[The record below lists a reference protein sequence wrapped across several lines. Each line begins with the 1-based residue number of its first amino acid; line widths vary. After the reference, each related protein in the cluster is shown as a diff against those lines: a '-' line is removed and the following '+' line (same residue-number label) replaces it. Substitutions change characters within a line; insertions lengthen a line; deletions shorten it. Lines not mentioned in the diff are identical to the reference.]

1 MFFIPSCKFN
11 IPSKISS
18 QNTSFR
24 IPFSL
29 SPLVKEKEKR
39 KTLNEVLVYL
49 KISLFCFHFKK
60 IFFVCV
66 IYIFLLKLHWSSNTA
81 FEKFTDILIAQ
92 PGMHTLVPFSSPQLL
107 KTLLLSFCVLQF
119 LYEDLV
125 VRVIYLRI
133 YLLAYSFLLQI
144 LYAFPKSCLWLV
156 LKKKKKATITS
167 LPAPFPFLVPSF
179 QQTTLQTTS
188 EGKEAHIQV
197 IGGTYKIPGVYTSQ
211 GLRDQDISVT
221 IFSDCATPVV

>member
-125 VRVIYLRI
+125 VKSYLFTYI
-133 YLLAYSFLLQI
+133 FTCIFIPLTDSLCFSKIMSMAS
-144 LYAFPKSCLWLV
+144 SE
-156 LKKKKKATITS
+156 KKKKKSHYHFITCPIPFFGS
-167 LPAPFPFLVPSF
+167 FISTDHPANYLRRKRS
-179 QQTTLQTTS
+179 THTS
-188 EGKEAHIQV
+188 NWG
-197 IGGTYKIPGVYTSQ
+197 
-211 GLRDQDISVT
+211 DI
-221 IFSDCATPVV
+221 